1 MIKTIFGNVHLSD
14 QIPEGVI
21 LFIPKVVTT
30 RYVNLISGEEKTYL
44 QWDAKHGGVMFNIG
58 IK

>member
-14 QIPEGVI
+14 QVSEGVI
-21 LFIPKVVTT
+21 LFIPKVTSMH
-30 RYVNLISGEEKTYL
+30 YVNLISGEEKTYL